1 MKRDHTHLKDQDN
14 SPVRKRKKK
23 KRNKLIQSTRP
34 WVQKGG
40 NKTTEELRKVINR
53 NADLCN
59 KLTIKKNQE
68 KLENLFVEIK
78 AKLKAINSKMNDTE
92 NE

>member
-1 MKRDHTHLKDQDN
+1 MKTLN
-14 SPVRKRKKK
+14 
-23 KRNKLIQSTRP
+23 
-34 WVQKGG
+34 
-40 NKTTEELRKVINR
+40 ELRKVINR
-53 NADLCN
+53 NADYCKKKEL
-59 KLTIKKNQE
+59 KTIKKNQE